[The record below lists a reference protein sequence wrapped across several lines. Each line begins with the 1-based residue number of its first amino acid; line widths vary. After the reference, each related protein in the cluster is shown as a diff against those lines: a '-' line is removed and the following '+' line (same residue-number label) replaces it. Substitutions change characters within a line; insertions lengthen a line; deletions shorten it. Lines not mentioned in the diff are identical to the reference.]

1 MKKDK
6 ENQHGKISQK
16 LLKILCLQNRNKRK
30 RCTTKKK
37 KRKMDTYLTLI
48 IMEMQTDFFFLQS
61 SRVYNN
67 VTP

>member
-37 KRKMDTYLTLI
+37 KKNGHLFDT
-48 IMEMQTDFFFLQS
+48 
-61 SRVYNN
+61 NN
-67 VTP
+67 NGNAN